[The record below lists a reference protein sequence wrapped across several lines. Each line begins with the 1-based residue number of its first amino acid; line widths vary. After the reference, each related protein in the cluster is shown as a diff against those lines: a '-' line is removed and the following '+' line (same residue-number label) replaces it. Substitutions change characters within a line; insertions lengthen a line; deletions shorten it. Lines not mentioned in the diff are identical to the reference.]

1 MDDDDVTI
9 TVAKRV
15 RLVSYRIWG
24 EATLEEQGRE
34 YVAQLD
40 SISQEEFRRF
50 VDFGIID
57 PEGYILKSYPNLPRV
72 IIRPRTAV

>member
-1 MDDDDVTI
+1 MDDEIII

-15 RLVSYRIWG
+15 RLGSYRIWG
-24 EATLEEQGRE
+24 DATLEEQGRE
-34 YVAQLD
+34 YVALLD

-57 PEGYILKSYPNLPRV
+57 PEGYITKSYPNLPRV
-72 IIRPRTAV
+72 VIRPRTSC